1 MSFQMFSSHQLKLW
15 WSKTPG
21 QADQLRDDKILRNK
35 KKVAINNWLRKRG
48 RHVREYIFW
57 QVLQMLVLVVIA
69 FAICWAPWQTY
80 FLAAIVHPP
89 VNQ

>member
-1 MSFQMFSSHQLKLW
+1 MYG
-15 WSKTPG
+15 SKN
-21 QADQLRDDKILRNK
+21 IL
-35 KKVAINNWLRKRG
+35 
-48 RHVREYIFW
+48 W

>member
-1 MSFQMFSSHQLKLW
+1 MKLALLH
-15 WSKTPG
+15 KKEILTIADTPG
-21 QADQLRDDKILRNK
+21 LLIL
-35 KKVAINNWLRKRG
+35 L
-48 RHVREYIFW
+48 

-80 FLAAIVHPP
+80 FLAAIIHPP

>member
-1 MSFQMFSSHQLKLW
+1 MFSSHQLKLW

-35 KKVAINNWLRKRG
+35 KKVAIIGYENEDDTC
-48 RHVREYIFW
+48 VVYILW